1 MNRSKSILKPQC
13 LVPRHHLAGPSPPQH
28 WGCLWKTTV
37 DPLGSFRKVQVL
49 SWNVFDSFDVC
60 ISSACLYWYVSIL
73 SGSSVRILPGLIDS
87 GVQPATNLTRG
98 WPFGDHTFPSIC
110 PRAAAPDFWRS
121 WGRRLV
127 VAQDPDFV
135 LPSWDP
141 TGPPQGKDCSKLF
154 HVLDCS
160 GHLSKGFQESLNG
173 RDQLV
178 CMDWC
183 LLLSLPYPF
192 TVLICFDDVCGKS
205 WLHGF
210 AAKRSTTCSRL

>member
-28 WGCLWKTTV
+28 WGCLWKTMV

-49 SWNVFDSFDVC
+49 SWMFSIVLTCALVLHVC
-60 ISSACLYWYVSIL
+60 IFDMYIIYIYLSIL
-73 SGSSVRILPGLIDS
+73 SGSSVRILPGIVDS
-87 GVQPATNLTRG
+87 GVQPAANLTRG

-183 LLLSLPYPF
+183 LLWSLPYPF
-192 TVLICFDDVCGKS
+192 TVFLPLWWCL
-205 WLHGF
+205 W
-210 AAKRSTTCSRL
+210 